1 MAENEAE
8 ESKTAVAA
16 TDFSQGGDQ
25 WPPRTQTMVVVNGGN
40 LGARSLL
47 DGSDELAKSEQE
59 DKIAKA
65 RQTVNV
71 YDLSRGSLA
80 RLGMDPAEIRLA
92 RERAHEIKFAL
103 KYDRRRSDS
112 AFSKRNTFFRHM
124 SQVDRCART
133 ESVIA
138 AAQEAEHDVW

>member
-1 MAENEAE
+1 MAANEAE
-8 ESKTAVAA
+8 ESKTVVVSGQA

-25 WPPRTQTMVVVNGGN
+25 WPTRTQTMVVVKGGN
-40 LGARSLL
+40 LA
-47 DGSDELAKSEQE
+47 AEQE

-80 RLGMDPAEIRLA
+80 RLGMDPTEIRLA

-103 KYDRRRSDS
+103 KYDRRRSES

-124 SQVDRCART
+124 SQADRCART
-133 ESVIA
+133 DSVVA
-138 AAQEAEHDVW
+138 AA

>member
-1 MAENEAE
+1 MAANEAE
-8 ESKTAVAA
+8 ESKTVVISGQA

-25 WPPRTQTMVVVNGGN
+25 WPTRTQTMVVAKGGN
-40 LGARSLL
+40 LA
-47 DGSDELAKSEQE
+47 AEQE

-103 KYDRRRSDS
+103 KYDRRRSES

-124 SQVDRCART
+124 SQADRCART
-133 ESVIA
+133 DSVIA
-138 AAQEAEHDVW
+138 AA

>member
-1 MAENEAE
+1 MAANGAE
-8 ESKTAVAA
+8 ESKTVVVSGQA

-25 WPPRTQTMVVVNGGN
+25 WPTRTQTMVVAKGGN
-40 LGARSLL
+40 LA
-47 DGSDELAKSEQE
+47 AEQE

-103 KYDRRRSDS
+103 KYDRRRSES

-124 SQVDRCART
+124 SQADRCART
-133 ESVIA
+133 DSVVA
-138 AAQEAEHDVW
+138 AA

>member
-1 MAENEAE
+1 MAANEAE
-8 ESKTAVAA
+8 ESKTVAVSGQA

-25 WPPRTQTMVVVNGGN
+25 WPTRTQTMVVVKGGN
-40 LGARSLL
+40 LGA
-47 DGSDELAKSEQE
+47 EQE

-103 KYDRRRSDS
+103 KYDRRRSES

-124 SQVDRCART
+124 SQADRCART
-133 ESVIA
+133 DSVVA
-138 AAQEAEHDVW
+138 AA

>member
-1 MAENEAE
+1 MAANEAE
-8 ESKTAVAA
+8 ESKTVVVSGQA

-25 WPPRTQTMVVVNGGN
+25 WPTRTQTMVVVKGGN
-40 LGARSLL
+40 LA
-47 DGSDELAKSEQE
+47 AEQE

-103 KYDRRRSDS
+103 KYDRRRSEYS
-112 AFSKRNTFFRHM
+112 LQQAQHILPAHEPGRPVRSNRFSRRG
-124 SQVDRCART
+124 SLGGRT
-133 ESVIA
+133 
-138 AAQEAEHDVW
+138 

>member
-1 MAENEAE
+1 
-8 ESKTAVAA
+8 
-16 TDFSQGGDQ
+16 
-25 WPPRTQTMVVVNGGN
+25 MVVVKGGN

-59 DKIAKA
+59 DKIAKS

-103 KYDRRRSDS
+103 KYDRRRSES

-124 SQVDRCART
+124 SQADRCART
-133 ESVIA
+133 DSVVA
-138 AAQEAEHDVW
+138 AA

>member
-1 MAENEAE
+1 MGQ
-8 ESKTAVAA
+8 A

-25 WPPRTQTMVVVNGGN
+25 WPPRTQTMVVVKGGN
-40 LGARSLL
+40 LGAGSLL
-47 DGSDELAKSEQE
+47 DGGDELAKSEQE
-59 DKIAKA
+59 DKIAKS

-103 KYDRRRSDS
+103 KYDRRRSES

-124 SQVDRCART
+124 SQADRCART
-133 ESVIA
+133 DSVIA

>member
-1 MAENEAE
+1 
-8 ESKTAVAA
+8 
-16 TDFSQGGDQ
+16 
-25 WPPRTQTMVVVNGGN
+25 MVVVKGGN
-40 LGARSLL
+40 LGASSLL
-47 DGSDELAKSEQE
+47 DGSNELALKSEQE
-59 DKIAKA
+59 DKIAKS

-80 RLGMDPAEIRLA
+80 RLGMDPAEIRVA

-103 KYDRRRSDS
+103 KYDRRRSES

-124 SQVDRCART
+124 SQADRCART
-133 ESVIA
+133 DSIIA

>member
-1 MAENEAE
+1 METNEAE
-8 ESKTAVAA
+8 ESKTVAVSGQA

-25 WPPRTQTMVVVNGGN
+25 WPPRTQTMVVVKGGN
-40 LGARSLL
+40 LGA
-47 DGSDELAKSEQE
+47 EQE

-103 KYDRRRSDS
+103 KYDRRRSES

-124 SQVDRCART
+124 SQADRCART
-133 ESVIA
+133 DSVIA
-138 AAQEAEHDVW
+138 AA